1 MSVLQPDSEE
11 YYAQLG
17 KFVHNFS
24 HVEALFYTF
33 IRCMFDKNT
42 EAVHSLL
49 SKSSLCNV
57 IDAIKETFSDIKT
70 PEASR
75 IMEACAHM
83 NLISKSR
90 NIILHNPASIR
101 GDDLYSVD
109 MFSELS
115 GKRNKSARANPE
127 DLINMSAD
135 LWKIEQIISFALV
148 ERFATITIGKNNN
161 GYPQFIKSL
170 EDVFSS
176 PWRYTLTQD
185 QSSQTHK
192 SQAKRRKA
200 PPRS

>member
-33 IRCMFDKNT
+33 IRCMFDENT
-42 EAVHSLL
+42 EAMHSLL

-70 PEASR
+70 PESSR

-90 NIILHNPASIR
+90 NIILHNPPTLGAN
-101 GDDLYSVD
+101 DLYCVDIFSGQSVK
-109 MFSELS
+109 SS
-115 GKRNKSARANPE
+115 KSARINP
-127 DLINMSAD
+127 AD
-135 LWKIEQIISFALV
+135 LKEMQADLEKICAIFSFYMS
-148 ERFATITIGKNNN
+148 ERFGGPEIGEDNS
-161 GYPQFIKSL
+161 GYPDYLKLL
-170 EDVFSS
+170 ERAFSS
-176 PWRYTLTQD
+176 PWQYTRKTYQ
-185 QSSQTHK
+185 HH
-192 SQAKRRKA
+192 QAHESRD
-200 PPRS
+200 